1 VTNLYPYLVN
11 KNIDSI
17 VMFPNAWKA
26 GKLYNIYPTT
36 LNWFTAQRNTQA
48 YRTDSNKLLDLRGNN
63 EPRLDYE
70 YSDCPELFMEKY
82 SINYFVYSNNFDFWT
97 TSGGGSYIN
106 NNGTGPD
113 GVVDSAAYFNNKVAL
128 QTIDFPGGVTTI
140 SIWAKKA
147 SDSACTLNLFIDG
160 EQQFFSLTNEWE
172 LYTFRNLSASDISN
186 CGFGVTEPAYIWNPQ
201 LEDSEYATSS
211 IISGENLGERAQ
223 DVIYKDII
231 SKNYYL
237 AYFDVRLVGGGTV
250 TELFEVIG
258 SMNDGTLN
266 RYIALAVSNTNE
278 LIVNLYD
285 ISADEYQTI
294 VLGTYENGIHK
305 VAIKW
310 NNDSIKVFV
319 DGIFE
324 ADVLNLASLPTNT
337 IDRLDLGTIAGNYY
351 PVRDRIRGF
360 IYMGAMT
367 DILPTN
373 AELMQLTQLAPLPDF
388 MISQVGEFLITQED
402 NNIITE

>member
-1 VTNLYPYLVN
+1 
-11 KNIDSI
+11 
-17 VMFPNAWKA
+17 MFPNAWKA

-82 SINYFVYSNNFDFWT
+82 SLNYFIYTNNFDFWT
-97 TSGGGSYIN
+97 TSGGGSYTN
-106 NNGTGPD
+106 NTGTGPD
-113 GVVDSAAYFNNKVAL
+113 GIVDSAAYFDDKFARQGV
-128 QTIDFPGGVTTI
+128 DFSGGYTTI

-147 SDSACTLNLFIDG
+147 TATACTLNLVIDVS
-160 EQQFFSLTNEWE
+160 QQFFSLTDDWE
-172 LYTFRNLSASDISN
+172 LYSFTVSGAETPSN

-211 IISGENLGERAQ
+211 IYSGDFQGERLQ
-223 DVIYKDII
+223 DVIYKDITP
-231 SKNYYL
+231 KNYYL
-237 AYFDVRLVGGGTV
+237 AYFDIRLVGGATV
-250 TELFEVIG
+250 TNIFEAIG
-258 SMNDGTLN
+258 SMNDNSLDK
-266 RYIALAVSNTNE
+266 YIALGSSKTNE
-278 LIVNLYD
+278 LIVNLYNNPTNQV
-285 ISADEYQTI
+285 INT
-294 VLGTYENGIHK
+294 GTYEDGIHK

-310 NNDSIKVFV
+310 DNDTIKVFV
-319 DGIFE
+319 DGVLE
-324 ADVLNLASLPTNT
+324 ADVLNTAGLPTNT
-337 IDRLDLGTIAGNYY
+337 TNRIDLGTIAGNYY

-367 DILPTN
+367 DILPTD
-373 AELMQLTQLAPLPDF
+373 AELIQLTQLAPLPDF
-388 MISQVGEFLITQED
+388 MISQVGEFIITQED

>member
-82 SINYFVYSNNFDFWT
+82 SINYFVYSNNFNFWT

-237 AYFDVRLVGGGTV
+237 AYFDVRLVDGATI

-258 SMNDGTLN
+258 SMNDGTLDV
-266 RYIALAVSNTNE
+266 YLALGVSNTNE
-278 LIVNLYD
+278 IIVNLYNNPD
-285 ISADEYQTI
+285 NQVIN
-294 VLGTYENGIHK
+294 LGAYEDGIHK
-305 VAIKW
+305 IAIKW
-310 NNDSIKVFV
+310 DSVSLKIFV
-319 DGIFE
+319 DGILEEDINNE
-324 ADVLNLASLPTNT
+324 AGVQPTAT
-337 IDRLDLGTIAGNYY
+337 TRIDLGTIAGNYY

-367 DILPTN
+367 DILPTD

>member
-1 VTNLYPYLVN
+1 
-11 KNIDSI
+11 
-17 VMFPNAWKA
+17 MFPNAWKA

-82 SINYFVYSNNFDFWT
+82 SINYFVYSNNFNFWT

-237 AYFDVRLVGGGTV
+237 AYFDVRLVDGATI

-258 SMNDGTLN
+258 SMNDGTLDV
-266 RYIALAVSNTNE
+266 YLALGVSNTNE
-278 LIVNLYD
+278 IIVNLYNNPD
-285 ISADEYQTI
+285 NQVIN
-294 VLGTYENGIHK
+294 LGAYEDGIHK
-305 VAIKW
+305 IAIKW
-310 NNDSIKVFV
+310 DSVSLKIFV
-319 DGIFE
+319 DGILEEDINNE
-324 ADVLNLASLPTNT
+324 AGVQPTAT
-337 IDRLDLGTIAGNYY
+337 TRIDLGTIAGNYY

-367 DILPTN
+367 DILPTD

>member
-1 VTNLYPYLVN
+1 MTNLYPYLVN

-82 SINYFVYSNNFDFWT
+82 SINYFVYSNNFNFWT

-237 AYFDVRLVGGGTV
+237 AYFDVRLVDGATI

-258 SMNDGTLN
+258 SMNDGTLDV
-266 RYIALAVSNTNE
+266 YLALGVSNTNE
-278 LIVNLYD
+278 IIVNLYNNPD
-285 ISADEYQTI
+285 NQVIN
-294 VLGTYENGIHK
+294 LGAYEDGIHK
-305 VAIKW
+305 IAIKW
-310 NNDSIKVFV
+310 DSVSLKIFV
-319 DGIFE
+319 DGILEEDINNE
-324 ADVLNLASLPTNT
+324 AGVQPTAT
-337 IDRLDLGTIAGNYY
+337 TRIDLGTIAGNYY

-367 DILPTN
+367 DILPTD

>member
-1 VTNLYPYLVN
+1 MTNLYPYLVN

-48 YRTDSNKLLDLRGNN
+48 YRTGADKLLDLRGNN

-82 SINYFVYSNNFDFWT
+82 SMNFFIYSNDFDFWT
-97 TSGGGSYIN
+97 TSGGGSYTN
-106 NNGTGPD
+106 NAATGPD
-113 GVVDSAAYFNNKVAL
+113 GIANSAAYFNNKFARQGV
-128 QTIDFPGGVTTI
+128 DFPGGYTTI

-147 SDSACTLNLFIDG
+147 TATACTLNLVIDVA
-160 EQQFFSLTNEWE
+160 QQFFNLTDEWQ
-172 LYTFRNLSASDISN
+172 LYSFTVSGANTPSN

-211 IISGENLGERAQ
+211 IYSGDFQGERAQ
-223 DVIYKDII
+223 DVIYKDITP
-231 SKNYYL
+231 KNYYL
-237 AYFDVRLVGGGTV
+237 AYFDVRLVGGATI

-258 SMNDGTLN
+258 SMNDGTLDV
-266 RYIALAVSNTNE
+266 YLALGVSNTNE
-278 LIVNLYD
+278 IIVNLYNNPD
-285 ISADEYQTI
+285 NQVIN
-294 VLGTYENGIHK
+294 LGAYEDGIHK
-305 VAIKW
+305 IAIKW
-310 NNDSIKVFV
+310 DSVSLKIFV
-319 DGIFE
+319 DGILEEDINNE
-324 ADVLNLASLPTNT
+324 AGLQPTA
-337 IDRLDLGTIAGNYY
+337 IARLDLGTIAGNYY

-360 IYMGAMT
+360 IYMGAAT
-367 DILPTN
+367 DILPTD
-373 AELMQLTQLAPLPDF
+373 AELIQLTLLAPLPDF
-388 MISQVGEFLITQED
+388 IISQVGEYMVTQED